1 MKTPI
6 SYYGGK
12 QNLVK
17 EILPLIPEHK
27 IYIEPFFGGGAVFFA
42 KKPSEIEVINDINHH
57 VINFYKV
64 LQQNF
69 DALKAEIDCTLHS
82 RTQHAE
88 AAEVYKNPE
97 NYSDIKRA
105 WAFWV
110 QTNMS
115 FGNNPLAGWAFSRY
129 RKQAKDTFTRK
140 QRFNA
145 EFSKRFVNVFIECND
160 AKNTITNFDDSE
172 AFIYVDPPYVS
183 SEQGHY
189 AGYTDEDFKDLL
201 DLLVNVKGKFLLSS
215 YPEDVLMEYRQR
227 FEWHTKDI
235 QQTISVDGRRKKRKT
250 KIECLTMNYKPNL
263 SLSLFDV
270 YEQYQAQDAR
280 PDLTTD

>member
-17 EILPLIPEHK
+17 EILPLIPEHR

-42 KKPSEIEVINDINHH
+42 KKPSEIEVINDVNHH

-69 DALKAEIDCTLHS
+69 DELKKEIDLTLHS
-82 RTQHAE
+82 RALYAKASE
-88 AAEVYKNPE
+88 IYKNPE
-97 NYSDIKRA
+97 IYKDVPRA

-115 FGNNPLAGWAFSRY
+115 FGRKIMAGWAFGRNNGGGSPSCLMN
-129 RKQAKDTFTRK
+129 KKESLQKD
-140 QRFNA
+140 
-145 EFSKRFVNVFIECND
+145 FSERLRNTFIECND
-160 AKNTITNFDDSE
+160 ALNTIKNFDDKD

-189 AGYTDEDFKDLL
+189 AGYTADDFETLL
-201 DLLVNVKGKFLLSS
+201 NALANIKGKFLLSS
-215 YPEDVLMEYRQR
+215 YPEDVLMDYRQK
-227 FEWHTKDI
+227 FGWNSNDI
-235 QQTISVDGRRKKRKT
+235 QQTIAVDGRRKDAKK
-250 KIECLTMNYKPNL
+250 KIECLTMNFEPANVT
-263 SLSLFDV
+263 LSLF
-270 YEQYQAQDAR
+270 
-280 PDLTTD
+280 